1 MPFTETTMIKSWR
14 CVSVLAALFALMV
27 IGTTRGDDVKP
38 IDQGKAA
45 DFKAKTFDLKE
56 NGKIAFK
63 LDFQAGMKVA
73 IAVKGEKQTD
83 VNLFVYD
90 ADKKELAK
98 DDSPG
103 PDCKVIFTPKEDGNL
118 TVVVLNKGPGTN
130 RAAVKVTF
138 PNN

>member
-1 MPFTETTMIKSWR
+1 MMKSWR
-14 CVSVLAALFALMV
+14 SVSVLAAMFALV
-27 IGTTRGDDVKP
+27 AFSTTRGDDAKP
-38 IDQGKAA
+38 ISQGKAA
-45 DFKAKTFDLKE
+45 DFKAKTFNLKE
-56 NGKIAFK
+56 NGKVAFK

-73 IAVKGEKQTD
+73 ITVKGEKQTD

-103 PDCKVIFTPKEDGNL
+103 PDCKVTFTPKEDGSL

-130 RAAVKVTF
+130 RAAVKVAF
-138 PNN
+138 PKE